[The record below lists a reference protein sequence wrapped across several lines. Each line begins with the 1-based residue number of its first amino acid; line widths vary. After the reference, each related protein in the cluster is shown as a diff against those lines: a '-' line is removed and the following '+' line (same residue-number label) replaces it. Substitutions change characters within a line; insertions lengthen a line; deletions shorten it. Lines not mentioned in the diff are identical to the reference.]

1 MIMLK
6 KVAAS
11 LATWFCC
18 GVPASLR
25 KKQPSGLA
33 THYTA
38 VFATQYIATLRLF
51 SRLHVYTAK
60 LNPSVVCTA
69 KLNPSVVC
77 TAKLNP

>member
-1 MIMLK
+1 MLYIILSMIMLK

-38 VFATQYIATLRLF
+38 VFATQYIAKPFLSF
-51 SRLHVYTAK
+51 V
-60 LNPSVVCTA
+60 SVVVYF
-69 KLNPSVVC
+69 PSGC
-77 TAKLNP
+77 F